1 MPGLRLG
8 GLCKGLCILIKTE
21 FLKFLILC
29 QHHRRIRWLSG
40 LPSSYQCQLLNPH
53 FSMTT
58 LYPKNMWNPLLQ
70 GQVSPPG
77 DKYGKTLF
85 PLLLEQTWASCSR
98 HSHATISFSVFSPMP
113 TYRVDA
119 DKGFNFS
126 LADDAFVCQKKNHF
140 QVTVYIGM
148 LGDPKYIKTSEG
160 LQPIDCFYLKLNG
173 VKVSE
178 GTTWAMKHN
187 C

>member
-1 MPGLRLG
+1 
-8 GLCKGLCILIKTE
+8 
-21 FLKFLILC
+21 
-29 QHHRRIRWLSG
+29 
-40 LPSSYQCQLLNPH
+40 
-53 FSMTT
+53 
-58 LYPKNMWNPLLQ
+58 
-70 GQVSPPG
+70 
-77 DKYGKTLF
+77 
-85 PLLLEQTWASCSR
+85 
-98 HSHATISFSVFSPMP
+98 MP

-148 LGDPKYIKTSEG
+148 LGDPKYIKTSDG

-178 GTTWAMKHN
+178 GKTTSTWQIIITVYLLYILLLSTLLGGGYESVYQCGAVTVGPQQETL
-187 C
+187 

>member
-1 MPGLRLG
+1 MFP
-8 GLCKGLCILIKTE
+8 I
-21 FLKFLILC
+21 
-29 QHHRRIRWLSG
+29 H
-40 LPSSYQCQLLNPH
+40 
-53 FSMTT
+53 
-58 LYPKNMWNPLLQ
+58 
-70 GQVSPPG
+70 VSH
-77 DKYGKTLF
+77 D
-85 PLLLEQTWASCSR
+85 
-98 HSHATISFSVFSPMP
+98 TISSSTFSPMP

-178 GTTWAMKHN
+178 DQTSMTSVRQIILSSTLYLV
-187 C
+187 

>member
-1 MPGLRLG
+1 
-8 GLCKGLCILIKTE
+8 
-21 FLKFLILC
+21 
-29 QHHRRIRWLSG
+29 
-40 LPSSYQCQLLNPH
+40 
-53 FSMTT
+53 
-58 LYPKNMWNPLLQ
+58 
-70 GQVSPPG
+70 
-77 DKYGKTLF
+77 
-85 PLLLEQTWASCSR
+85 
-98 HSHATISFSVFSPMP
+98 MP

-173 VKVSE
+173 VKVPAGEPLHSRFYTYIPVFDVKRGPE
-178 GTTWAMKHN
+178 RHGWRRQPWGGV
-187 C
+187 